1 MINAGFRTTFR
12 DRMATK
18 PGVDH
23 GRSGAPAQ
31 PAGLTGRYRGVPI
44 DDVTATAPPQLSP
57 DGHWWWDGMAW
68 IPAAERP
75 GAPVAVA
82 PVAVAAAVAVEPVLV
97 PVAETVET
105 VLPAD
110 ESQPEPDPEPEP
122 VVEQQPAPSWAAAP
136 MPGNGIPHQAGPVQP
151 FVAQPYV
158 PQQFGGPPMGY
169 SLAAAQSPGK
179 TLGIVSLVLSLL
191 WLGGLGSIGA
201 IITGHMSRSTDR
213 KAGAPQS
220 GLALAGLILG
230 YLGAVATVLILVAS
244 IALPV
249 FLDQRAQARS
259 AGLTSELRSAAVVQ
273 ETLMTDY
280 GSYATSADELVA
292 AGYSGDP
299 SVRLEVLAMD
309 GVNYCL
315 GAVVPEV
322 GEALYFDSATGTVSP
337 TPCY

>member
-1 MINAGFRTTFR
+1 
-12 DRMATK
+12 
-18 PGVDH
+18 
-23 GRSGAPAQ
+23 
-31 PAGLTGRYRGVPI
+31 
-44 DDVTATAPPQLSP
+44 VTATAPPQLSP

-82 PVAVAAAVAVEPVLV
+82 PVAVAAPVAVEPVAVAAPVAVEPVLV
-97 PVAETVET
+97 PVAKPVEPVETVET

-122 VVEQQPAPSWAAAP
+122 VVEQHPAPSWAAAP
-136 MPGNGIPHQAGPVQP
+136 MPGNGIPHQAGPAQP
-151 FVAQPYV
+151 FAAQPYV

-169 SLAAAQSPGK
+169 ALAVAQSPGK
-179 TLGIVSLVLSLL
+179 TLGIVSFVLSLA
-191 WLGGLGSIGA
+191 WMGGLGSIAA
-201 IITGHMSRSTDR
+201 IVTGHMSRSKDR

-230 YLGAVATVLILVAS
+230 YLGVVLLPLLAA
-244 IALPV
+244 IAIPV
-249 FLDQRAQARS
+249 FLDQRAQAQS
-259 AGLTSELRSAAVVQ
+259 AGLASELRNAAVVQ
-273 ETLMTDY
+273 ETVMADY

-299 SVRLEVLAMD
+299 AVRLEVLAMD

>member
-1 MINAGFRTTFR
+1 
-12 DRMATK
+12 
-18 PGVDH
+18 
-23 GRSGAPAQ
+23 
-31 PAGLTGRYRGVPI
+31 VPT
-44 DDVTATAPPQLSP
+44 DDVTTTAPPQLSP
-57 DGHWWWDGMAW
+57 DGHWWWDGTAW

-75 GAPVAVA
+75 GAPVVLAPE
-82 PVAVAAAVAVEPVLV
+82 PVAVAAPIAVEPIAVEPVPAMV
-97 PVAETVET
+97 FEPVDQVEPVAAEAEAEAE
-105 VLPAD
+105 PAPAA
-110 ESQPEPDPEPEP
+110 EQP
-122 VVEQQPAPSWAAAP
+122 VAPSWAAAAAP

-158 PQQFGGPPMGY
+158 PPQFGGPSMGY

-191 WLGGLGSIGA
+191 WLGGPGSLGA
-201 IITGHMSRSTDR
+201 IVTGHMSRSTDR

-244 IALPV
+244 VALPV

-292 AGYSGDP
+292 GGYTPGAG
-299 SVRLEVLAMD
+299 VRLEVLAMD
-309 GVNYCL
+309 GVSYCL

-322 GEALYFDSATGTVSP
+322 GEPLYFDSSTGTVSP